1 MGFSLLILLPT
12 FALLGLVITLE
23 ILSYFLER
31 LSVDRKPSS
40 AMCEAHG
47 SMRMTNKFL
56 HVECFHYIKQ
66 NKRQNA
72 VVLFGWTYI
81 ASVYIK

>member
-56 HVECFHYIKQ
+56 HVECLNKIKDKMQ
-66 NKRQNA
+66 
-72 VVLFGWTYI
+72 LFYLVGHI
-81 ASVYIK
+81 LHLFISNDF